1 MSGSVLFSDNQSG
14 PATGVLKFDY
24 FCTEKFGD
32 EVPMRVYYVF
42 VGIIG
47 LCKLT
52 RCYHVIVQS
61 VNTFLL
67 CVSFPAY
74 NSFVYVN
81 ESGIWTSETR
91 LQRNFRWKSASL
103 KISPLFCVRL
113 AKRYRLPLCM
123 LFFFCGRSLY
133 VIISIICSRWL
144 YAQECLEMICS
155 IGDYL

>member
-1 MSGSVLFSDNQSG
+1 MCCGSSIKEKENTFGGIQNWTFRRQSNKWEGTKGDASESTDSINTLLLVIQAHVSGSVLFSDNQSG

-91 LQRNFRWKSASL
+91 LQRNFR
-103 KISPLFCVRL
+103 
-113 AKRYRLPLCM
+113 
-123 LFFFCGRSLY
+123 
-133 VIISIICSRWL
+133 
-144 YAQECLEMICS
+144 
-155 IGDYL
+155 